1 MQVKGQSDVQDSTL
15 LSAPWRSQIGLTG
28 FVTDNDNHHHHLD
41 HHEHHHDHHEH
52 HLHQDYQEHK
62 LPYLWVTCH
71 ELQSEHVSFDLCLQC
86 VSDEANFLKVTP
98 KTVRYVRQ
106 CNRL

>member
-1 MQVKGQSDVQDSTL
+1 MLQVKGQSDVQDSTL
-15 LSAPWRSQIGLTG
+15 LSALWRSQIGLTG

-71 ELQSEHVSFDLCLQC
+71 ELQSEHVSLDLSLQC
-86 VSDEANFLKVTP
+86 FSGEANFLKVTP
-98 KTVRYVRQ
+98 KTVRV
-106 CNRL
+106 CAPM